1 MVDNLEIPRMIII
14 NCGKMLKL
22 VIIYGTGSH
31 NTERMA
37 QAIEE
42 GARAEG
48 VETILRNVSS
58 ADKIELVD
66 AHAIAIGSPN
76 YRDKMMPTVQK
87 FLDELAN
94 LELSGKIGLAFG
106 SYGWG
111 LEAIRAINNQ
121 LKSYGVEMI
130 NDLAIKR
137 MPGEEELEICRRVGS
152 LLACKISKT

>member
-1 MVDNLEIPRMIII
+1 MP
-14 NCGKMLKL
+14 KL

-37 QAIEE
+37 QALEE
-42 GARAEG
+42 GARSEG
-48 VETILRNVSS
+48 IETILKNVSS

-76 YRDKMMPTVQK
+76 YRDLMMPTVQK
-87 FLDELAN
+87 FLNELASID
-94 LELSGKIGLAFG
+94 LSGKIGLAFG

-111 LEAIRAINNQ
+111 LEAIHAINKQ
-121 LKSYGVEMI
+121 LASYGIEMI

-152 LLACKISKT
+152 SLACKISKTD

>member
-1 MVDNLEIPRMIII
+1 MIII
-14 NCGKMLKL
+14 KCGNMPKL

-31 NTERMA
+31 NTERIA

-48 VETILRNVSS
+48 VETIIRNVSS

-76 YRDKMMPTVQK
+76 YRDLMMPTVQN
-87 FLDELAN
+87 FLNELSN
-94 LELSGKIGLAFG
+94 LDLSGKIGLAFG

-111 LEAIRAINNQ
+111 LEAIQAINTQ
-121 LKSYGVEMI
+121 LASYGVEMI

-137 MPGEEELEICRRVGS
+137 MPGEEELEKCRRVGS
-152 LLACKISKT
+152 SLACKINKTD

>member
-1 MVDNLEIPRMIII
+1 MP
-14 NCGKMLKL
+14 KL

-37 QAIEE
+37 QALEE
-42 GARAEG
+42 GARSEG
-48 VETILRNVSS
+48 IETILKNVSS
-58 ADKIELVD
+58 ADKIELID

-76 YRDKMMPTVQK
+76 YRDLMMPTVQK
-87 FLDELAN
+87 FLNELASID
-94 LELSGKIGLAFG
+94 LSGKIGLAFG

-111 LEAIRAINNQ
+111 LEAIHAINKQ
-121 LKSYGVEMI
+121 LASYGVEMI

-152 LLACKISKT
+152 SLACKICKTD

>member
-1 MVDNLEIPRMIII
+1 
-14 NCGKMLKL
+14 MLKL

-58 ADKIELVD
+58 ADKIELAD
-66 AHAIAIGSPN
+66 ANAIAIGSPN

-87 FLDELAN
+87 FLDEMAN
-94 LELSGKIGLAFG
+94 LKLAGKIGLAFG

-111 LEAIRAINNQ
+111 LEAIQAINKQ
-121 LKSYGVEMI
+121 LTSYGVEMI

-137 MPGEEELEICRRVGS
+137 MPGEEELETCRRVGS
-152 LLACKISKT
+152 LLACKISKTD